1 MSIQGN
7 PTLSGS
13 AADQAPRAGEAT
25 NGKAGAIASRQTLRA
40 IEATRNELYSLLD
53 DLSTLARSGQG
64 DLRSELER
72 RVGQARDQ
80 LNASIMDSRDVASR
94 AREQI
99 VRRVEASREVLSH
112 RPLSSVTMA
121 AVGGLVIGLLL
132 GRRG

>member
-1 MSIQGN
+1 
-7 PTLSGS
+7 
-13 AADQAPRAGEAT
+13 
-25 NGKAGAIASRQTLRA
+25 
-40 IEATRNELYSLLD
+40 
-53 DLSTLARSGQG
+53 
-64 DLRSELER
+64 LRSELER

-80 LNASIMDSRDVASR
+80 LNTSIMDSRDVASR

>member
-1 MSIQGN
+1 MTIQSN
-7 PTLSGS
+7 PSLSGS
-13 AADQAPRAGEAT
+13 TTEQAGRAGEAT
-25 NGKAGAIASRQTLRA
+25 NGKADAIASRQTLRA
-40 IEATRNELYSLLD
+40 IEATRNELHNLLD

-80 LNASIMDSRDVASR
+80 FNTSIMDSRDVASR

-121 AVGGLVIGLLL
+121 AIGGMVIGLLL
-132 GRRG
+132 GRRS